1 MTIAVHVA
9 TTTGHGGFPP
19 TTSLSG
25 NIKLMVEGKPTIIHG
40 TPFAQH
46 CSSSCHSGTAISTT
60 TKLFISGIGACLIG
74 DMLTCGDTIATR
86 SSKLV
91 L

>member
-9 TTTGHGGFPP
+9 TTTGHDGFPP
-19 TTSLSG
+19 TISLSG
-25 NIKLMVEGKPTIIHG
+25 NPKLMVEGKPTIIHG

-46 CSSSCHSGTAISTT
+46 CNSSCHSGTAISTT
-60 TKLFISGIGACLIG
+60 NKLFIGGIGVCLVG
-74 DMLTCGDTIATR
+74 DKLTCGDTIATR